1 MEEFPMETV
10 SPVVKFVVP
19 LIAAV
24 ALLGGVTVYAV
35 HEHHAAQTLAAE
47 NQQAT
52 AELSST
58 RSQLSDLS
66 AKVNALAAQQQAAA
80 QPAPV
85 AVATPHNTAKPRAS
99 RVADRRLSRMQAQLD
114 AQGKEIEETRGD
126 LTSATTQLTGSIAKT
141 HDELVVL
148 EKKGERNYVEFDI
161 QKSKQFQH
169 EGPISISLRKADTK
183 HQFADLQLMVED
195 RNLIQ
200 KHVNLDQPVMYY
212 QSDSELP
219 IQIVINDI
227 TKDHIHGYV
236 SAPKYRKSELTF
248 DGGREWEPESES
260 ERESGRRHG
269 GRHAASAEHA
279 ASAQEEADR
288 TASGLAVQAHS
299 ARCLRR
305 LAQGRLRT
313 SRELCLI
320 DACEP
325 V

>member
-1 MEEFPMETV
+1 MEEFPMQTV

-24 ALLGGVTVYAV
+24 AIAGGLTVYAV
-35 HEHHAAQTLAAE
+35 HEHHAAQNLAAE

-52 AELSST
+52 AELTST
-58 RSQLSDLS
+58 RGQLSDLT
-66 AKVNALAAQQQAAA
+66 ARVNALAAQQQVAAP
-80 QPAPV
+80 PAPV
-85 AVATPHNTAKPRAS
+85 AATVTPHSGAKPRAS
-99 RVADRRLSRMQAQLD
+99 RGADRRLSKMQAQLD
-114 AQGKEIEETRGD
+114 AQGKEIEATRGD
-126 LTSATTQLTGSIAKT
+126 LTNTATQLTGSIAKT

-183 HQFADLQLMVED
+183 HQFADLQLTVED

-219 IQIVINDI
+219 IQIVINNI

-236 SAPKYRKSELTF
+236 SAPKYRQSELTSMADANANPNPNANPA
-248 DGGREWEPESES
+248 DGMVGDTQP
-260 ERESGRRHG
+260 
-269 GRHAASAEHA
+269 AASTQPAPRKKLTVPP
-279 ASAQEEADR
+279 Q
-288 TASGLAVQAHS
+288 
-299 ARCLRR
+299 
-305 LAQGRLRT
+305 
-313 SRELCLI
+313 
-320 DACEP
+320 
-325 V
+325 

>member
-1 MEEFPMETV
+1 MEEFPMQTV

-24 ALLGGVTVYAV
+24 AIAGGLTVYAV

-52 AELSST
+52 AELTST
-58 RSQLSDLS
+58 RGQLSDLN

-85 AVATPHNTAKPRAS
+85 AATVAPHSGAKPRAS
-99 RVADRRLSRMQAQLD
+99 RAADRRLSKMQAQLD
-114 AQGKEIEETRGD
+114 AQGQEIEATRGD
-126 LTSATTQLTGSIAKT
+126 LTNTATQLTGSIAKT

-148 EKKGERNYVEFDI
+148 EKKGERNYFEFDI
-161 QKSKQFQH
+161 QKSKEFQH
-169 EGPISISLRKADTK
+169 EGPIGISLRKADTR

-212 QSDSELP
+212 QPDSELP

-236 SAPKYRKSELTF
+236 NAPKYRKSELTSMADANTNPSPNPNANPA
-248 DGGREWEPESES
+248 DGMVGDTQP
-260 ERESGRRHG
+260 
-269 GRHAASAEHA
+269 AASTQPAPRKKLTVPP
-279 ASAQEEADR
+279 Q
-288 TASGLAVQAHS
+288 
-299 ARCLRR
+299 
-305 LAQGRLRT
+305 
-313 SRELCLI
+313 
-320 DACEP
+320 
-325 V
+325 

>member
-1 MEEFPMETV
+1 MEEFPMQTV

-24 ALLGGVTVYAV
+24 AIAGGLTVYAV
-35 HEHHAAQTLAAE
+35 HEHHAAQNLAAE

-52 AELSST
+52 AELTST
-58 RSQLSDLS
+58 RGQLSDLT
-66 AKVNALAAQQQAAA
+66 ARVNALAAQQQVAAP
-80 QPAPV
+80 PAPV
-85 AVATPHNTAKPRAS
+85 AAAVTPHGAAKPRAS
-99 RVADRRLSRMQAQLD
+99 RGADRRLSRMQAQLD
-114 AQGKEIEETRGD
+114 AQGKAIEETRGD
-126 LTSATTQLTGSIAKT
+126 LTNTATQLTGSIAKT

-183 HQFADLQLMVED
+183 HQFADLQLTVED

-219 IQIVINDI
+219 IQIVINNI

-236 SAPKYRKSELTF
+236 SAPKYRTSELTSMADANANPNPNANPA
-248 DGGREWEPESES
+248 DGMVGDTQP
-260 ERESGRRHG
+260 
-269 GRHAASAEHA
+269 AASTQPAPRKKLTVPP
-279 ASAQEEADR
+279 Q
-288 TASGLAVQAHS
+288 
-299 ARCLRR
+299 
-305 LAQGRLRT
+305 
-313 SRELCLI
+313 
-320 DACEP
+320 
-325 V
+325 